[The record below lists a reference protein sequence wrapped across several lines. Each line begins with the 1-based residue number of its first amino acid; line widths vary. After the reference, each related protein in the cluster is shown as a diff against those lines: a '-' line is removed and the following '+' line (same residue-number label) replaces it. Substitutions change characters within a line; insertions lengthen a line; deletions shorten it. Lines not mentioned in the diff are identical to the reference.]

1 MRRRRQLL
9 FADSIKSAFM
19 RRVSETV
26 SSSLPSRS
34 IDVVLDARQEEV
46 VERLSSLC
54 DDDENDENDN
64 NNNNYYNNNS
74 TSGKRRSKKS
84 GVYLYGS
91 PGRGKTVLVDSFK
104 DAFTNEEKKKIK
116 SLSFRSLM
124 DEMHENLMKIRNNVR
139 NPVREIGSR
148 YKKAHEV
155 LIVDEVEVTDVAD
168 ARIWKAFVE
177 SYLTEDDLESEKK
190 NTKKREKDAKK
201 RNILVCTSNFKPK
214 QLYKGGLNWKSLLV
228 SEVLSERL
236 DAVSLDGEEHESPE
250 KFRDYRKASF
260 AAEEASARKIEGGTS
275 SLSSSSSSMIF
286 GDDADASLRLHW
298 EKLLSSKNR
307 SKRHHHALSDRLE
320 KDIQS
325 AATSI
330 EANAKAAYF
339 DFAALCGA
347 NAKWSPRDYENLSKA
362 YEFVFLESIP
372 VLDVA
377 ILGEDVVRRFVMVI
391 DALYANKTKLYC
403 SSPSTKSIADLF
415 PQSSSTPSR
424 ENSSSS
430 TATATTTFVSKTGGA
445 SGRNAT
451 MLSENIEWSATG
463 LTKASLAALSSGSF
477 TDKSK
482 PRCQSRLYEM
492 KTEAYKR
499 DRPA

>member
-64 NNNNYYNNNS
+64 NNNNNNS

-124 DEMHENLMKIRNNVR
+124 DEMHENLMKIRNVR

-190 NTKKREKDAKK
+190 NTKKREKNAKK
-201 RNILVCTSNFKPK
+201 RNVLVCTSNFKPK

-260 AAEEASARKIEGGTS
+260 AAEEASARKIEGETS
-275 SLSSSSSSMIF
+275 SLLSSSSSMIF

-298 EKLLSSKNR
+298 EKLMLSSKNR

-320 KDIQS
+320 KDIRS

>member
-1 MRRRRQLL
+1 ML

-64 NNNNYYNNNS
+64 SNKNNI

-124 DEMHENLMKIRNNVR
+124 DEMHENLMKIRNVR

-190 NTKKREKDAKK
+190 NATKREKNAKK

-236 DAVSLDGEEHESPE
+236 DAVSLDGGEEHESPE

-260 AAEEASARKIEGGTS
+260 AAEEASARKIEGETS
-275 SLSSSSSSMIF
+275 SLLSSSSSMIF

-298 EKLLSSKNR
+298 EKLMLSSKNR
-307 SKRHHHALSDRLE
+307 SKRHHHALSERLE

-330 EANAKAAYF
+330 EANVKAAYF

-430 TATATTTFVSKTGGA
+430 TATATTTYVSKTGGA

>member
-46 VERLSSLC
+46 IERLSSLC

-64 NNNNYYNNNS
+64 SNKNNI

-124 DEMHENLMKIRNNVR
+124 DEMHENLMKIRNAR

-190 NTKKREKDAKK
+190 NATKREKNAKK

-236 DAVSLDGEEHESPE
+236 DAVSLDGGEEHESPE

-260 AAEEASARKIEGGTS
+260 AAEEASARKIEGETS
-275 SLSSSSSSMIF
+275 SLSSSSMIF
-286 GDDADASLRLHW
+286 GDDADASLRLQW
-298 EKLLSSKNR
+298 EKLMLSSKNR
-307 SKRHHHALSDRLE
+307 SKRHHHALSERLE

-330 EANAKAAYF
+330 EANVKAAYF

>member
-54 DDDENDENDN
+54 DDDENDN
-64 NNNNYYNNNS
+64 NNNS

-124 DEMHENLMKIRNNVR
+124 DEMHENLMKIRNVR

-190 NTKKREKDAKK
+190 NTKKRVKNAKK

-260 AAEEASARKIEGGTS
+260 AAEEASARKIEGETS
-275 SLSSSSSSMIF
+275 SLLSSSSSMIF

-298 EKLLSSKNR
+298 EKLMLSSKNR

-320 KDIQS
+320 KDIRS

>member
-1 MRRRRQLL
+1 
-9 FADSIKSAFM
+9 
-19 RRVSETV
+19 
-26 SSSLPSRS
+26 
-34 IDVVLDARQEEV
+34 
-46 VERLSSLC
+46 
-54 DDDENDENDN
+54 
-64 NNNNYYNNNS
+64 
-74 TSGKRRSKKS
+74 
-84 GVYLYGS
+84 
-91 PGRGKTVLVDSFK
+91 
-104 DAFTNEEKKKIK
+104 
-116 SLSFRSLM
+116 
-124 DEMHENLMKIRNNVR
+124 
-139 NPVREIGSR
+139 
-148 YKKAHEV
+148 
-155 LIVDEVEVTDVAD
+155 
-168 ARIWKAFVE
+168 
-177 SYLTEDDLESEKK
+177 
-190 NTKKREKDAKK
+190 
-201 RNILVCTSNFKPK
+201 
-214 QLYKGGLNWKSLLV
+214 
-228 SEVLSERL
+228 
-236 DAVSLDGEEHESPE
+236 
-250 KFRDYRKASF
+250 
-260 AAEEASARKIEGGTS
+260 
-275 SLSSSSSSMIF
+275 MIF

-298 EKLLSSKNR
+298 EKLMLSSKNR

-492 KTEAYKR
+492 KNRGVQKRPPGVVLVVIVVIVVIVIVVVVREKSQQQHTQIVRDGRKKKGVGGKGFVVARVLLRRKAASFLLRKDDVESLWIFLHKITLVFYQNSTHTYTCLPLPRLPLRFHPPRREA
-499 DRPA
+499 

>member
-1 MRRRRQLL
+1 ML

-64 NNNNYYNNNS
+64 NNNNNNNNNS
-74 TSGKRRSKKS
+74 TSGKRRSMKS

-124 DEMHENLMKIRNNVR
+124 DEMHENLMKIRNVR

-190 NTKKREKDAKK
+190 NTKKREKNAKK

-260 AAEEASARKIEGGTS
+260 AAEEASPHARG
-275 SLSSSSSSMIF
+275 
-286 GDDADASLRLHW
+286 
-298 EKLLSSKNR
+298 
-307 SKRHHHALSDRLE
+307 
-320 KDIQS
+320 
-325 AATSI
+325 
-330 EANAKAAYF
+330 
-339 DFAALCGA
+339 
-347 NAKWSPRDYENLSKA
+347 
-362 YEFVFLESIP
+362 
-372 VLDVA
+372 
-377 ILGEDVVRRFVMVI
+377 RR
-391 DALYANKTKLYC
+391 
-403 SSPSTKSIADLF
+403 
-415 PQSSSTPSR
+415 R
-424 ENSSSS
+424 
-430 TATATTTFVSKTGGA
+430 
-445 SGRNAT
+445 R
-451 MLSENIEWSATG
+451 
-463 LTKASLAALSSGSF
+463 
-477 TDKSK
+477 
-482 PRCQSRLYEM
+482 RCR
-492 KTEAYKR
+492 R
-499 DRPA
+499 RRR

>member
-46 VERLSSLC
+46 IERLSSLC

-64 NNNNYYNNNS
+64 SNKNNI

-124 DEMHENLMKIRNNVR
+124 DEMHENLMKIRNAR

-190 NTKKREKDAKK
+190 NATKREKNAKK

-236 DAVSLDGEEHESPE
+236 DAVSLDGGEEHESPE

-260 AAEEASARKIEGGTS
+260 AAEEASARKIEGETS
-275 SLSSSSSSMIF
+275 SLSSSSMIF
-286 GDDADASLRLHW
+286 GDDADASLRLQW
-298 EKLLSSKNR
+298 EKLMLSSKNR

-320 KDIQS
+320 KDIRS

-339 DFAALCGA
+339 EFAALCGA

-430 TATATTTFVSKTGGA
+430 TATATTTFVSKEGGA

>member
-34 IDVVLDARQEEV
+34 INVVLDARQEEV

-64 NNNNYYNNNS
+64 SNNNNI

-104 DAFTNEEKKKIK
+104 DAFTNEEKKQIK

-124 DEMHENLMKIRNNVR
+124 DEMHENLMKIRNVR

-190 NTKKREKDAKK
+190 NTTKREKNAKK

-236 DAVSLDGEEHESPE
+236 DAVSLDGEEHDSPE
-250 KFRDYRKASF
+250 KFRDYRKALF
-260 AAEEASARKIEGGTS
+260 AAEEASARETEGETS
-275 SLSSSSSSMIF
+275 SLSSSSMIF

-298 EKLLSSKNR
+298 EKLMLSSKNR

-330 EANAKAAYF
+330 EANVKAAYF

-430 TATATTTFVSKTGGA
+430 TPTATTTFVSKTGGA

>member
-1 MRRRRQLL
+1 
-9 FADSIKSAFM
+9 
-19 RRVSETV
+19 
-26 SSSLPSRS
+26 
-34 IDVVLDARQEEV
+34 
-46 VERLSSLC
+46 
-54 DDDENDENDN
+54 
-64 NNNNYYNNNS
+64 
-74 TSGKRRSKKS
+74 
-84 GVYLYGS
+84 
-91 PGRGKTVLVDSFK
+91 
-104 DAFTNEEKKKIK
+104 
-116 SLSFRSLM
+116 
-124 DEMHENLMKIRNNVR
+124 
-139 NPVREIGSR
+139 
-148 YKKAHEV
+148 
-155 LIVDEVEVTDVAD
+155 VEVTDVAD

-260 AAEEASARKIEGGTS
+260 AAEEASARKIEGETS
-275 SLSSSSSSMIF
+275 SLLSSSSSMIF

-298 EKLLSSKNR
+298 EKLMLSSKNR

-320 KDIQS
+320 KDIRS

-347 NAKWSPRDYENLSKA
+347 NAKWSPKDYENLSKA

>member
-46 VERLSSLC
+46 IERLSSLC

-64 NNNNYYNNNS
+64 SNKNNI

-124 DEMHENLMKIRNNVR
+124 DEMHENLMKIRNAR

-190 NTKKREKDAKK
+190 NATKREKNAKK

-236 DAVSLDGEEHESPE
+236 DAVSLDGGEEHESPE

-260 AAEEASARKIEGGTS
+260 AAEEASARKIEGETS
-275 SLSSSSSSMIF
+275 SLLSSSSSMIF

-298 EKLLSSKNR
+298 EKLMLSSKNR

-320 KDIQS
+320 KDIRS

-430 TATATTTFVSKTGGA
+430 TATATTTFVSKEGGA

>member
-1 MRRRRQLL
+1 MSLSLSLSLSRRRRRRQLL

-64 NNNNYYNNNS
+64 NNNNNNNS

-124 DEMHENLMKIRNNVR
+124 DEMHENLMKIRNVR

-190 NTKKREKDAKK
+190 NTKKREKNAKK
-201 RNILVCTSNFKPK
+201 RNVLVCTSNFKPK
-214 QLYKGGLNWKSLLV
+214 Q
-228 SEVLSERL
+228 
-236 DAVSLDGEEHESPE
+236 
-250 KFRDYRKASF
+250 
-260 AAEEASARKIEGGTS
+260 
-275 SLSSSSSSMIF
+275 
-286 GDDADASLRLHW
+286 
-298 EKLLSSKNR
+298 
-307 SKRHHHALSDRLE
+307 
-320 KDIQS
+320 
-325 AATSI
+325 
-330 EANAKAAYF
+330 
-339 DFAALCGA
+339 
-347 NAKWSPRDYENLSKA
+347 
-362 YEFVFLESIP
+362 
-372 VLDVA
+372 
-377 ILGEDVVRRFVMVI
+377 
-391 DALYANKTKLYC
+391 
-403 SSPSTKSIADLF
+403 
-415 PQSSSTPSR
+415 
-424 ENSSSS
+424 
-430 TATATTTFVSKTGGA
+430 
-445 SGRNAT
+445 
-451 MLSENIEWSATG
+451 
-463 LTKASLAALSSGSF
+463 
-477 TDKSK
+477 
-482 PRCQSRLYEM
+482 
-492 KTEAYKR
+492 
-499 DRPA
+499 

>member
-46 VERLSSLC
+46 IERLSSLC

-64 NNNNYYNNNS
+64 SNKNNI

-124 DEMHENLMKIRNNVR
+124 DEMHENLMKIRNVR

-190 NTKKREKDAKK
+190 NATKREKNAKK

-236 DAVSLDGEEHESPE
+236 DAVSLDGGEEHESPE

-260 AAEEASARKIEGGTS
+260 AAEEASARKIEGETS
-275 SLSSSSSSMIF
+275 SLLSSSSSMIF

-298 EKLLSSKNR
+298 EKLMLSSKNR

-320 KDIQS
+320 KDIRS

>member
-46 VERLSSLC
+46 IERLSSLC

-64 NNNNYYNNNS
+64 SNKNNI

-124 DEMHENLMKIRNNVR
+124 DEMHENLMKIRNAR

-190 NTKKREKDAKK
+190 NATKREKNAKK

-236 DAVSLDGEEHESPE
+236 DAVSLDGGEEHESPE

-260 AAEEASARKIEGGTS
+260 AAEEASARKIEGETS
-275 SLSSSSSSMIF
+275 SLSSSSMIF
-286 GDDADASLRLHW
+286 GDDADASLRLQW
-298 EKLLSSKNR
+298 EKLMLSSKNR
-307 SKRHHHALSDRLE
+307 SKRHHHALSERLE

-330 EANAKAAYF
+330 EANVKAAYF

-430 TATATTTFVSKTGGA
+430 TATATTTFVSKEGGA

>member
-46 VERLSSLC
+46 IERLSSLC

-64 NNNNYYNNNS
+64 SNKNII

-124 DEMHENLMKIRNNVR
+124 DEMHENLMKIRNVR

-190 NTKKREKDAKK
+190 NTKKRVKNAKK

-260 AAEEASARKIEGGTS
+260 AAEEASARKIEGETS
-275 SLSSSSSSMIF
+275 SLLSSSSSMIF

-298 EKLLSSKNR
+298 EKLMLSSKNR

-320 KDIQS
+320 KDIRS

-362 YEFVFLESIP
+362 YDFVFLESIP